1 MTLCLPFS
9 ICTSHA
15 PGIFSKS
22 NGEFADGEVMSSVPV
37 IISVGYDML
46 DFITCTTQVT
56 NCCIVMLKTSLI
68 ISPYPKEDSFEQIH

>member
-9 ICTSHA
+9 ICTSQA
-15 PGIFSKS
+15 PEIFSKS
-22 NGEFADGEVMSSVPV
+22 NGEFADGKVMSSVPV